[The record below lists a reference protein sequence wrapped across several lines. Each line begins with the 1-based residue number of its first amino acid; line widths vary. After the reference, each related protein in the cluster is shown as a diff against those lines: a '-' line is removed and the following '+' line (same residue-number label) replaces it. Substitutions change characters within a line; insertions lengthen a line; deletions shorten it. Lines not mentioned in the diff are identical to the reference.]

1 MVLEQLLRT
10 LSSATGQLTD
20 IIKPLGVGI
29 VQISVKLKQIL
40 KENEFFIYI
49 TTTLGVGLH
58 HFDLQFLVTVLL
70 ICKKIKEQ
78 ESVIMKPSSDL

>member
-49 TTTLGVGLH
+49 TTTI
-58 HFDLQFLVTVLL
+58 LVTVLL